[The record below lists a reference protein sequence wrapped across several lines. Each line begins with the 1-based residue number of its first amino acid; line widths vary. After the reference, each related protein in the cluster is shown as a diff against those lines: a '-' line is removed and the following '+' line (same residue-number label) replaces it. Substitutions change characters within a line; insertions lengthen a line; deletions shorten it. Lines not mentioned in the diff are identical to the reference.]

1 MNYFVAKDLVNGVED
16 LFYTNRPIVKGDY
29 VVIPNYNDEPI
40 TAVVTNIV
48 SRFKALKMNREP
60 EEIIA
65 VVDMKSFN
73 AKREKEL
80 DNVILVDKMEKEI
93 KRIQLM
99 EKLEKYAGKDPKML
113 ELFNSLNG
121 NADTDNE
128 MEYE

>member
-1 MNYFVAKDLVNGVED
+1 MNYFVAKDLNNAVES
-16 LFYTNRPIVKGDY
+16 LYFTNRPINKGDY
-29 VVIPNYNDEPI
+29 VVIPNYNDEPV
-40 TAVVTNIV
+40 TAKVTDLV
-48 SRFKALKMNREP
+48 SRLKALKMNREP
-60 EEIIA
+60 EEIIS
-65 VVDMKSFN
+65 VIDLKSFN

-80 DNVILVDKMEKEI
+80 DDIILLDKMEKEI

-121 NADTDNE
+121 GNSNDV